1 LLFFSTVQI
10 VVYKAGQKA
19 ALNNTTVYYN
29 SATYTPPVNLT
40 MTPGTIMNLTTI
52 NPGFTTENKVVTVSD
67 VVNDGYEQ
75 LTFIISEIQVKINL
89 LIN

>member
-1 LLFFSTVQI
+1 
-10 VVYKAGQKA
+10 
-19 ALNNTTVYYN
+19 
-29 SATYTPPVNLT
+29 

-52 NPGFTTENKVVTVSD
+52 NPGFTTENKLVTVSD